1 MLGNLLI
8 IPVALNN
15 IRYRHDINSM
25 NPIEKK
31 TNNLEDFI
39 KLTKA
44 SRYHFCLENEDY
56 TGWMNVV
63 VNAKL
68 RNAIGHNDVEYDSIK
83 QIITYIP
90 NPTDRTKK
98 KTEFLLDFENEAIHM
113 FQAVLCISEYL
124 YRIREM
130 KLMFEGKMPL
140 MVEEKNIGVTDK
152 R

>member
-1 MLGNLLI
+1 ML
-8 IPVALNN
+8 
-15 IRYRHDINSM
+15 SM
-25 NPIEKK
+25 
-31 TNNLEDFI
+31 
-39 KLTKA
+39 
-44 SRYHFCLENEDY
+44 
-56 TGWMNVV
+56 
-63 VNAKL
+63 
-68 RNAIGHNDVEYDSIK
+68 K

-98 KTEFLLDFENEAIHM
+98 KTEFLLEFENEAIHM